1 MEEIIVEEV
10 EPSVFQ
16 DLYLKADSED
26 ALMDALI
33 DAGIYLDQ
41 DEVTETDEDGN
52 VVIVQ
57 PEVKGLVSGV
67 SIDVI
72 GVIYKQTG
80 ETVLEDGMIVP
91 EMSMIDG
98 FHANLRGSFT
108 ETQKA
113 KLPLIEAPATPMRV
127 WA

>member
-1 MEEIIVEEV
+1 MEDIIVEEV

-16 DLYLKADSED
+16 DLYLKADYED
-26 ALMDALI
+26 ALMTALA
-33 DAGIYLDQ
+33 DAG
-41 DEVTETDEDGN
+41 
-52 VVIVQ
+52 
-57 PEVKGLVSGV
+57 VSGY
-67 SIDVI
+67 SIDII
-72 GVIYKQTG
+72 GVIYKPTG
-80 ETVLEDGMIVP
+80 ETTTGEDMEVP
-91 EMSMIDG
+91 VMEALDG

>member
-1 MEEIIVEEV
+1 MEDIIEQ
-10 EPSVFQ
+10 PVFQ

-52 VVIVQ
+52 VIIVQ
-57 PEVKGLVSGV
+57 PEAKGLISGV
-67 SIDVI
+67 IIDII
-72 GVIYKQTG
+72 GTIFKPTG
-80 ETVLEDGMIVP
+80 ETGEDANGEYEIVEP
-91 EMSMIDG
+91 IDG
-98 FHANLRGSFT
+98 FHANLRGAFT
-108 ETQKA
+108 EEQKS
-113 KLPLIEAPATPMRV
+113 KLPLIEAPSTPTRI

>member
-1 MEEIIVEEV
+1 MEDIIEQ
-10 EPSVFQ
+10 PVFQ

-26 ALMDALI
+26 ALMTALI

-57 PEVKGLVSGV
+57 PEAKGLVSGV
-67 SIDVI
+67 SLDII

-80 ETVLEDGMIVP
+80 ETVLEDGTIMP
-91 EMSMIDG
+91 EVSMIDG

-108 ETQKA
+108 ESQKA